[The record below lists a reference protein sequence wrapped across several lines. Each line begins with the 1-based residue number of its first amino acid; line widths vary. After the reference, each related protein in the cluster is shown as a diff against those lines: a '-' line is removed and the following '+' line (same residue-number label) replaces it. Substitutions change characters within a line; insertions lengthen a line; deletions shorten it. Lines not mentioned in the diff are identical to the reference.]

1 MPIMSKVLQGQ
12 SFINKVLE
20 QTGSVENAMDMALLN
35 NVSITDNV
43 TIGME
48 FIPTPTTDQT
58 VVNYFLEKKP
68 ANGITISEE
77 IMPLS
82 GIGFMNIESTFKV
95 S

>member
-1 MPIMSKVLQGQ
+1 MSKVLQGQ

-20 QTGSVENAMDMALLN
+20 QTGNIENAMDMALLN
-35 NVSITDNV
+35 NVSITEAV
-43 TIGME
+43 SIGSQFVPTTI
-48 FIPTPTTDQT
+48 TDQT
-58 VVNYFLEKKP
+58 IVNYFSEKKP
-68 ANGITISEE
+68 ANGIAISEA

>member
-20 QTGSVENAMDMALLN
+20 QTGSIENAMEMALLN

-43 TIGME
+43 TIGKE
-48 FIPTPTTDQT
+48 FITTPTTDQT
-58 VVNYFLEKKP
+58 IVNYFLEKKP
-68 ANGITISEE
+68 SNGISISEG

>member
-1 MPIMSKVLQGQ
+1 MSKVLQGQ

-20 QTGSVENAMDMALLN
+20 LTGSIENAMDMAVLN

-43 TIGME
+43 TIGKE
-48 FIPTPTTDQT
+48 FITTPTTDQT

-68 ANGITISEE
+68 ANGIAISEA